1 MKVKLFDSERKV
13 MEVLWQGGE
22 LPAKD
27 IARALADSVG
37 WNKNTTYTV
46 LKKCIEKGAAVRED
60 PGFRCRACITR
71 EEVQRQEAHE
81 LVDKLFDGSPSSL
94 VSSLLGDSQKLPDE
108 EIERLRGLIDALK

>member
-60 PGFRCRACITR
+60 PGFRCRAASHARKFSDRRRTSWSTSCSTALR
-71 EEVQRQEAHE
+71 P
-81 LVDKLFDGSPSSL
+81 LWSPLCWVTVRSFPMRKSNACA
-94 VSSLLGDSQKLPDE
+94 V
-108 EIERLRGLIDALK
+108 

>member
-1 MKVKLFDSERKV
+1 MR
-13 MEVLWQGGE
+13 LWQSGE

-27 IARALADSVG
+27 IARTLADSVG

-60 PGFRCRACITR
+60 PGFRCRAYITR

-81 LVDKLFDGSPSSL
+81 LVDGSPSSL
-94 VSSLLGDSQKLPDE
+94 VASLLGDSQKLPDE